1 MKGNLISE
9 REFKERWS
17 ELHGGA
23 DTEGVVGGWLSF
35 SYQAARVCV
44 ALRITPNLLT
54 FLGLGT
60 AIAMGLSEYA
70 AIALL
75 LLVISLFFDGID
87 GSVAI
92 LRGTESKW
100 GELLDSL
107 ADRISEAF
115 WLYMGW
121 RLGIPAWVVISM
133 WTIASTQEYAR
144 ARLAS
149 LGHREIGVVT
159 PTERPVRAIF
169 MAFALIF
176 YIFDI
181 PGTVQLS
188 YAFLA
193 LLTFSFLKVMKVA
206 SQVLAIRG

>member
-1 MKGNLISE
+1 MTE

-17 ELHGGA
+17 QLHGGA
-23 DTEGVVGGWLSF
+23 ETYGIVGGWLSF
-35 SYQAARVCV
+35 SYQAARFCA
-44 ALRITPNLLT
+44 ALRVSPNALT

-60 AIAMGLSEYA
+60 AIAMGLSTYA
-70 AIALL
+70 SVALVL
-75 LLVISLFFDGID
+75 LAISLFFDGID

-100 GELLDSL
+100 GSVLDSL

-121 RLGIPAWVVISM
+121 RIGIPAWIVITM

-149 LGHREIGVVT
+149 LGFLKIGVVT
-159 PTERPVRAIF
+159 ITERPVRAIF

-176 YIFDI
+176 FIFDI
-181 PGTVQLS
+181 PGILQLS
-188 YAFLA
+188 YVFLA
-193 LLTFSFLKVMKVA
+193 LLLFSFLQVMFA
-206 SQVLAIRG
+206 ARRVLI

>member
-1 MKGNLISE
+1 MKE
-9 REFKERWS
+9 QEFKDRWS

-23 DTEGVVGGWLSF
+23 DTEGVVGRWLSI

-44 ALRITPNLLT
+44 ALRISPNVLT
-54 FLGLGT
+54 LLGLGT
-60 AIAMGLSEYA
+60 AIAMGLSTYA
-70 AIALL
+70 SLALL

-100 GELLDSL
+100 GEVLESL

-121 RLGIPAWVVISM
+121 RLGIPAWVVITM

-169 MAFALIF
+169 MAFALLF

-181 PGTVQLS
+181 PGTLILS

-206 SQVLAIRG
+206 SQVLR

>member
-1 MKGNLISE
+1 MKSNPISE

-44 ALRITPNLLT
+44 ALRITPNFIT

-121 RLGIPAWVVISM
+121 RLGIPAWVVITM

-206 SQVLAIRG
+206 SQVLPTRG

>member
-1 MKGNLISE
+1 MKKELLSQK
-9 REFKERWS
+9 EFTDRWS
-17 ELHGGA
+17 DLHGGA
-23 DTEGVVGGWLSF
+23 DVEGVVGKWLQI
-35 SYQAARVCV
+35 SYQSARVCT
-44 ALRITPNLLT
+44 ALRISPNLLT
-54 FLGLGT
+54 LLGLGT
-60 AIAMGLSEYA
+60 AVAMGLSTYA

-75 LLVISLFFDGID
+75 LLTTSLFFDGID

-92 LRGTESKW
+92 LQGRESKW
-100 GELLDSL
+100 GSLLDSL

-121 RLGIPAWVVISM
+121 RLGIPAWVVITM
-133 WTIASTQEYAR
+133 WVIASTQEYAR

-149 LGHREIGVVT
+149 LGHPEIGVLT

-169 MAFALIF
+169 MAFALLF

-181 PGTVQLS
+181 PGTLLLS

-193 LLTFSFLKVMKVA
+193 LLVFSFVKVM
-206 SQVLAIRG
+206 LAAKKILS

>member
-1 MKGNLISE
+1 MALTES
-9 REFKERWS
+9 EFKDRWS
-17 ELHGGA
+17 KLHGGA
-23 DTEGVVGGWLSF
+23 DVEGVVGGWLSF
-35 SYQAARVCV
+35 SYQAARVCT

-54 FLGLGT
+54 LLGLLT
-60 AIAMGLSEYA
+60 AIAMALSTYA

-75 LLVISLFFDGID
+75 LLVVSLFFDGID

-92 LRGTESKW
+92 LRGSESKW

-121 RLGIPAWVVISM
+121 RLGIPAWVVITM

-149 LGHREIGVVT
+149 LGHSQIGVVT
-159 PTERPVRAIF
+159 PTERPVRASF
-169 MAFALIF
+169 MAIALLVFIFELPGLEVISYIFLGALI
-176 YIFDI
+176 Y
-181 PGTVQLS
+181 
-188 YAFLA
+188 
-193 LLTFSFLKVMKVA
+193 SFLRVMRVTF
-206 SQVLAIRG
+206 LILR

>member
-1 MKGNLISE
+1 MKGNVISE
-9 REFKERWS
+9 KEFKERWS

-44 ALRITPNLLT
+44 ALRITPTLLT
-54 FLGLGT
+54 LLGLGT
-60 AIAMGLSEYA
+60 AIAMGLSTYA

-92 LRGTESKW
+92 LRGSESKW

-121 RLGIPAWVVISM
+121 RLGIPAWVVITM

-169 MAFALIF
+169 MAFALLF

-188 YAFLA
+188 YVFLA
-193 LLTFSFLKVMKVA
+193 LLTFSFIKVMRTAKTI
-206 SQVLAIRG
+206 LG

>member
-1 MKGNLISE
+1 MKE
-9 REFKERWS
+9 QQFKERWS
-17 ELHGGA
+17 NLHGGA
-23 DTEGVVGGWLSF
+23 DTEGVVGAWLSF

-44 ALRITPNLLT
+44 ALRISANVLT
-54 FLGLGT
+54 LLGLGT
-60 AIAMGLSEYA
+60 AIAMGLSTYA

-100 GELLDSL
+100 GEVLDSL

-121 RLGIPAWVVISM
+121 RLGIPAWDVITM

-169 MAFALIF
+169 MAFALLF

-181 PGTVQLS
+181 PGTLILS

-206 SQVLAIRG
+206 SQVLR

>member
-1 MKGNLISE
+1 MKE
-9 REFKERWS
+9 QEFKERWS

-121 RLGIPAWVVISM
+121 RLGIPAWVVITM

-193 LLTFSFLKVMKVA
+193 LLTCSFLKVMKVA

>member
-1 MKGNLISE
+1 MKE
-9 REFKERWS
+9 QQFKERWS

-44 ALRITPNLLT
+44 ALRISPNVLT
-54 FLGLGT
+54 LLGLGT
-60 AIAMGLSEYA
+60 AIAMGLSTYA
-70 AIALL
+70 SIALL

-100 GELLDSL
+100 GEVLDSL

-121 RLGIPAWVVISM
+121 RLGIHAWVVITM

-169 MAFALIF
+169 MAFALLF

-181 PGTVQLS
+181 PGTLILS

-206 SQVLAIRG
+206 SQVLR

>member
-1 MKGNLISE
+1 MKE
-9 REFKERWS
+9 QEFKERWS
-17 ELHGGA
+17 TLHGGA
-23 DTEGVVGGWLSF
+23 DTEGVVGRWLSI
-35 SYQAARVCV
+35 SYQAARICV
-44 ALRITPNLLT
+44 ALRISPNVLT
-54 FLGLGT
+54 LLGLGT
-60 AIAMGLSEYA
+60 AIAMGLSTYA

-100 GELLDSL
+100 GEVLDSL

-121 RLGIPAWVVISM
+121 RLGIPAWVVITM

-169 MAFALIF
+169 MAFALLF

-181 PGTVQLS
+181 PGTLILS

-206 SQVLAIRG
+206 SQVLR

>member
-1 MKGNLISE
+1 MNE
-9 REFKERWS
+9 QQFKDRWS

-44 ALRITPNLLT
+44 ALRISPNVLT
-54 FLGLGT
+54 LLGLGT
-60 AIAMGLSEYA
+60 AIAMGLSTYA

-92 LRGTESKW
+92 LRGSESKW

-121 RLGIPAWVVISM
+121 RLGIPAWVVITM

-169 MAFALIF
+169 MAFALLF

-181 PGTVQLS
+181 PGIVQLS

-193 LLTFSFLKVMKVA
+193 LLTFSFLKVMKTA
-206 SQVLAIRG
+206 SLILR

>member
-1 MKGNLISE
+1 MNE
-9 REFKERWS
+9 EQFKERWS

-35 SYQAARVCV
+35 SYQVARVCV

-206 SQVLAIRG
+206 SLILAIRG

>member
-1 MKGNLISE
+1 MKSNPISE

-44 ALRITPNLLT
+44 ALRITPNFIT

-92 LRGTESKW
+92 VRGTESKW

-121 RLGIPAWVVISM
+121 RLGIPAWVVITM

-176 YIFDI
+176 YILDI

-193 LLTFSFLKVMKVA
+193 LLTYSFLKVMKVA
-206 SQVLAIRG
+206 KKTLS

>member
-1 MKGNLISE
+1 MTAGSISE

-17 ELHGGA
+17 QLHGGA

-35 SYQAARVCV
+35 SYQVARVCA
-44 ALRITPNLLT
+44 ALRISPNFITL
-54 FLGLGT
+54 LGLAT

-100 GELLDSL
+100 GSLLDSL

-121 RLGIPAWVVISM
+121 RLGIPAWIVIVM

-149 LGHREIGVVT
+149 LGHSEIGVVT

-169 MAFALIF
+169 MAFALLF

-181 PGTVQLS
+181 PGTLQLS

-193 LLTFSFLKVMKVA
+193 LLLFSLLKVMRTA
-206 SQVLAIRG
+206 FLILR

>member
-1 MKGNLISE
+1 MNE
-9 REFKERWS
+9 HQFKERWS

-35 SYQAARVCV
+35 SYQAARVSV
-44 ALRITPNLLT
+44 ALRISPNVLT
-54 FLGLGT
+54 LLGLGT
-60 AIAMGLSEYA
+60 AIAMGLSTYA

-92 LRGTESKW
+92 LRGSESKW

-121 RLGIPAWVVISM
+121 RLGIPAWVVITM

-169 MAFALIF
+169 MAFALLF

-193 LLTFSFLKVMKVA
+193 LLTFSFLKVMKTA
-206 SQVLAIRG
+206 SLILR

>member
-1 MKGNLISE
+1 MKE
-9 REFKERWS
+9 QEFKERWS
-17 ELHGGA
+17 NLHGGA
-23 DTEGVVGGWLSF
+23 DTEGVVGAWLSI

-44 ALRITPNLLT
+44 ALRISPNVLT
-54 FLGLGT
+54 LLGLGT
-60 AIAMGLSEYA
+60 AIAMGLSTYA
-70 AIALL
+70 SLALL

-100 GELLDSL
+100 GEVLDSL

-115 WLYMGW
+115 WLYIGW
-121 RLGIPAWVVISM
+121 RLGIPAWVVITM

-169 MAFALIF
+169 MAFALLF

-181 PGTVQLS
+181 PGTLILS

-206 SQVLAIRG
+206 SQVLR

>member
-1 MKGNLISE
+1 MTIPAISE
-9 REFKERWS
+9 VKFKQRWS
-17 ELHGGA
+17 ELHGDA
-23 DTEGVVGGWLSF
+23 DTEGVVGAWLSF
-35 SYQAARVCV
+35 SYQVARVCV
-44 ALRITPNLLT
+44 ALRISPNVLT

-60 AIAMGLSEYA
+60 AIAMGLSTYA
-70 AIALL
+70 AVALL
-75 LLVISLFFDGID
+75 LLAISLFFDGID

-92 LRGTESKW
+92 VGGTESRW
-100 GELLDSL
+100 GSVLDSI

-121 RLGIPAWVVISM
+121 RLGIPAALTILM
-133 WTIASTQEYAR
+133 WTVASTQEYAR

-149 LGHREIGVVT
+149 LGHSEIGVVT

-169 MAFALIF
+169 MALALIF

-181 PGTVQLS
+181 PGTLELS

-193 LLTFSFLKVMKVA
+193 LLLFSFLQVMRAAK
-206 SQVLAIRG
+206 STLH

>member
-1 MKGNLISE
+1 MNEGQ
-9 REFKERWS
+9 FKERWS

-23 DTEGVVGGWLSF
+23 DTEGVVGGWLAF

-44 ALRITPNLLT
+44 ALRISPNLLT
-54 FLGLGT
+54 LLGLGT

-121 RLGIPAWVVISM
+121 RLGIPAWVVITM

-169 MAFALIF
+169 MAFALLF

-193 LLTFSFLKVMKVA
+193 LLTFSFFKVMKVA
-206 SQVLAIRG
+206 SQVLR

>member
-1 MKGNLISE
+1 MKE
-9 REFKERWS
+9 QEFKERWS
-17 ELHGGA
+17 NLHGGA
-23 DTEGVVGGWLSF
+23 DTEGVVGRWLSI
-35 SYQAARVCV
+35 SYQVARVCV
-44 ALRITPNLLT
+44 ALRISPNVLT
-54 FLGLGT
+54 LLGLGT
-60 AIAMGLSEYA
+60 AIAMGLSTYA

-100 GELLDSL
+100 GEVLDSL

-121 RLGIPAWVVISM
+121 RLGIPAWVVITM

-169 MAFALIF
+169 MAFALLF

-181 PGTVQLS
+181 PGTLILS

-206 SQVLAIRG
+206 SQVLR

>member
-1 MKGNLISE
+1 MKGNVISE
-9 REFKERWS
+9 KEFKERWS

-54 FLGLGT
+54 LLGLGT
-60 AIAMGLSEYA
+60 AIAMGLSTYA

-92 LRGTESKW
+92 LRGSESKW

-121 RLGIPAWVVISM
+121 RLGIPAWVVITM

-169 MAFALIF
+169 MAFALLF

-188 YAFLA
+188 YVFLA
-193 LLTFSFLKVMKVA
+193 LLTFSFIKVMRTAKTI
-206 SQVLAIRG
+206 LG

>member
-1 MKGNLISE
+1 MNE

-17 ELHGGA
+17 QLHGGA
-23 DTEGVVGGWLSF
+23 DTEGVVGRWLSF

-44 ALRITPNLLT
+44 ALRISPNVLT

-60 AIAMGLSEYA
+60 AIAMGLSTYA

-75 LLVISLFFDGID
+75 LLTISLFFDGID

-92 LRGTESKW
+92 LRGSDSKW
-100 GELLDSL
+100 GSLLDSL

-149 LGHREIGVVT
+149 LGHPEIGVVT

-169 MAFALIF
+169 MAFALLF

-181 PGTVQLS
+181 PGTLQLS

-193 LLTFSFLKVMKVA
+193 LLLFSLLKVMRTA
-206 SQVLAIRG
+206 FLVLTIQE

>member
-1 MKGNLISE
+1 MNEGQ
-9 REFKERWS
+9 FKERWS

-44 ALRITPNLLT
+44 ALRISPNLLT
-54 FLGLGT
+54 LLGLGT

-121 RLGIPAWVVISM
+121 RLGIHAWVVITM

-169 MAFALIF
+169 MAFALVF

-206 SQVLAIRG
+206 SQVLR

>member
-1 MKGNLISE
+1 MKINSLSE
-9 REFKERWS
+9 GQFKERWS

-54 FLGLGT
+54 LLGLGT

-100 GELLDSL
+100 GEVLDSL

-121 RLGIPAWVVISM
+121 RLGIPAWVVITM

-149 LGHREIGVVT
+149 LGYREIGVVT

-169 MAFALIF
+169 MAFALLF

-206 SQVLAIRG
+206 SLKLR

>member
-1 MKGNLISE
+1 MKE
-9 REFKERWS
+9 QQFKERWS
-17 ELHGGA
+17 NLHGGA
-23 DTEGVVGGWLSF
+23 DTEGVVGAWLSF

-44 ALRITPNLLT
+44 ALRISANVLT
-54 FLGLGT
+54 LLGLGT
-60 AIAMGLSEYA
+60 AIAMGLSTYA

-100 GELLDSL
+100 GDVLDSL

-121 RLGIPAWVVISM
+121 RLGIPAWVVITM
-133 WTIASTQEYAR
+133 WTTASTQEYAR

-169 MAFALIF
+169 MAFALLF

-181 PGTVQLS
+181 PGTLILS

-206 SQVLAIRG
+206 SQVLR

>member
-1 MKGNLISE
+1 MNE

-17 ELHGGA
+17 QLHGGA
-23 DTEGVVGGWLSF
+23 DTEGVVGRWLSF
-35 SYQAARVCV
+35 SYQSARVCV
-44 ALRITPNLLT
+44 ALRISPNVLT

-60 AIAMGLSEYA
+60 AIAMGLSTYA

-75 LLVISLFFDGID
+75 LLTISLFFDGID

-92 LRGTESKW
+92 LRGSDSKW
-100 GELLDSL
+100 GSLLDSL

-149 LGHREIGVVT
+149 LGHPEIGVVT

-169 MAFALIF
+169 MAFALLF

-181 PGTVQLS
+181 PGTLQLS

-193 LLTFSFLKVMKVA
+193 LLLFSLLKVMRTA
-206 SQVLAIRG
+206 FLVLTIQE

>member
-1 MKGNLISE
+1 MKE
-9 REFKERWS
+9 QEFKQRWS
-17 ELHGGA
+17 NLHGGA

-35 SYQAARVCV
+35 SYQVARVCV
-44 ALRITPNLLT
+44 ALRISPNVLT
-54 FLGLGT
+54 LLGLGT
-60 AIAMGLSEYA
+60 AIAMGLSTYA
-70 AIALL
+70 SIALL

-92 LRGTESKW
+92 VRGTESKW
-100 GELLDSL
+100 GEVLDSL

-121 RLGIPAWVVISM
+121 RLGIPAWVVITM

-169 MAFALIF
+169 MAFALLF

-181 PGTVQLS
+181 PGTLILS

-206 SQVLAIRG
+206 SQVLR

>member
-1 MKGNLISE
+1 MKSNPISE

-23 DTEGVVGGWLSF
+23 DTEGAVGGWLSF

-44 ALRITPNLLT
+44 ALRITPNFIT

-121 RLGIPAWVVISM
+121 RLGIPAWVVITM

-206 SQVLAIRG
+206 SQVLPTRG

>member
-1 MKGNLISE
+1 MKE
-9 REFKERWS
+9 QEFKERWS
-17 ELHGGA
+17 NLHGGA
-23 DTEGVVGGWLSF
+23 DTEGVVGRWLSI

-44 ALRITPNLLT
+44 ALRISPNVLT
-54 FLGLGT
+54 LLGLGT
-60 AIAMGLSEYA
+60 AIAMGLSTYA
-70 AIALL
+70 SLALL

-100 GELLDSL
+100 GEALDSL

-121 RLGIPAWVVISM
+121 RLGIPAWVVITM

-169 MAFALIF
+169 MAFALLF

-181 PGTVQLS
+181 PGTLILS

-206 SQVLAIRG
+206 SQVLR

>member
-1 MKGNLISE
+1 MKE
-9 REFKERWS
+9 QEFKERWS
-17 ELHGGA
+17 NLHGGA
-23 DTEGVVGGWLSF
+23 DTEGVVGAWLSI

-44 ALRITPNLLT
+44 ALRISPNVLT
-54 FLGLGT
+54 LLGLGT
-60 AIAMGLSEYA
+60 AIAMGLSTYA
-70 AIALL
+70 SLALL

-100 GELLDSL
+100 GEVLDSL

-121 RLGIPAWVVISM
+121 RLGIPAWVVITM

-169 MAFALIF
+169 MAFALLF

-181 PGTVQLS
+181 PGTLILS

-206 SQVLAIRG
+206 SQVLR

>member
-1 MKGNLISE
+1 MKE
-9 REFKERWS
+9 QEFKQRWS
-17 ELHGGA
+17 NLHGGA

-35 SYQAARVCV
+35 SYQVARVCV
-44 ALRITPNLLT
+44 ALRISPNVLT
-54 FLGLGT
+54 LLGLGT
-60 AIAMGLSEYA
+60 AIAMGLSTYA
-70 AIALL
+70 SIALL

-92 LRGTESKW
+92 VRGTESKW
-100 GELLDSL
+100 GEVLDSL

-121 RLGIPAWVVISM
+121 RLGIPAWVVITM

-169 MAFALIF
+169 MAFALLF

-181 PGTVQLS
+181 PGTLILS

-193 LLTFSFLKVMKVA
+193 LLTFSFLRVMKVA
-206 SQVLAIRG
+206 SQVLR